1 MTIEEV
7 KKMIFKAFKD
17 ANELGTEYSY
27 GLMFAYDRALNLLS
41 YVEEPTPMTEDEVK
55 NHVIG
60 LHNYCISKTDCKD
73 CLFRDGEGFCNFMDN
88 YLTPSQW
95 NIPAA
100 WKEKGGNC

>member
-1 MTIEEV
+1 MTIEDV
-7 KKMIFKAFKD
+7 KKKISKALENASEESSEF
-17 ANELGTEYSY
+17 AE
-27 GLMFAYDRALNLLS
+27 GLVSAYDGVLNLLAD
-41 YVEEPTPMTEDEVK
+41 VEEPTPITEDEVK

-100 WKEKGGNC
+100 WKEV